1 MKFKMSAEPGKTRV
15 YAEVEDSMAMSLSF
29 MEIASNLLGLHLKI

>member
-15 YAEVEDSMAMSLSF
+15 YAEVEDSMAMSL
-29 MEIASNLLGLHLKI
+29 ICWDCI